1 MDWYIFSIKRL
12 REYEMRKQSL
22 DNIKEQISILESQFT
37 GLRAATADGTPTGD
51 NENRREDML
60 IHNISKREELKNN
73 YKLVFR
79 DISITE
85 NGLKALTEEERRI
98 LFVFFI
104 ERQKNYV
111 ERLCEELFISKTE
124 LYRRK
129 DEALK
134 KFTMACYGILEL

>member
-37 GLRAATADGTPTGD
+37 GLKAATADGTPTGD

-79 DISITE
+79 DISITG

>member
-37 GLRAATADGTPTGD
+37 GLKAATADGTPTGD

-134 KFTMACYGILEL
+134 KFTMAGYGILEL

>member
-37 GLRAATADGTPTGD
+37 GLKAATADGTPTGD

-104 ERQKNYV
+104 EKNVYSIL
-111 ERLCEELFISKTE
+111 LC
-124 LYRRK
+124 
-129 DEALK
+129 
-134 KFTMACYGILEL
+134 

>member
-37 GLRAATADGTPTGD
+37 GLKAATADGTPTGD

-134 KFTMACYGILEL
+134 KFNDGMFMEY

>member
-37 GLRAATADGTPTGD
+37 GLKAATADGTPTGD

-134 KFTMACYGILEL
+134 NLRWHVMEY

>member
-37 GLRAATADGTPTGD
+37 GLKAATADGTPTGD